1 MSETCPRS
9 FDEQLLSGYLDGEL
23 TQAEEQRVRIHLE
36 DCRVCRDLFEQLKT
50 MREASMSTPF
60 ATPDDKQWDERPRS
74 GASGFFR
81 GTGWLLI
88 VAYAV
93 GIMGFAVWA
102 RPHARL
108 RVHDPLGSVGVHK
121 AVLEAEA
128 LALRDGFREL
138 LLQQLAVS
146 RVNPV
151 EQP

>member
-1 MSETCPRS
+1 MSKICPRS

-36 DCRVCRDLFEQLKT
+36 DCQVCRDLFEQLKT

-88 VAYAV
+88 VAYFV

-102 RPHARL
+102 FLTEPGNFWEKILVFGGVLGIVLLFLSVLLDRFRSYKTDRYR
-108 RVHDPLGSVGVHK
+108 RVEK
-121 AVLEAEA
+121 
-128 LALRDGFREL
+128 
-138 LLQQLAVS
+138 
-146 RVNPV
+146 
-151 EQP
+151 